1 MDPNIVEDVFGK
13 RISDRFVAIQVT
25 LANKNSNFQFLIHD
39 VSLDLKNVFG
49 EEFLQNL
56 EARSREHCKACSDSC
71 MSRTSPGIKESDDDQ
86 GARLNQ
92 CKKSCGECGD
102 AHLTFELSSL
112 ELSLIRGVA
121 EKGQAQDKRN
131 KLLRY
136 LEGAGTVAAGFV
148 GFVGP
153 KYSDFVALYNGEF
166 LAGYRHVYPDFT
178 INQMNRLS
186 DSAYKSN
193 TLIPKEQARVIVA
206 FIPQAMFLTPEQR
219 KKFRKDPTSLYP
231 DYYSTSASTE
241 KTVDFRRAQALIDGN
256 FVAELRNLPV
266 ILTGVQINP
275 DQALEWQKP
284 SPIVRGYILGQFLEG
299 ANIALVNPPAGVQI
313 APDTEATPE
322 EGKLFFVITANGPV
336 PDTTPLSYKVFNTQN
351 TQTIS
356 QAVSYTIPT
365 PTLDSQ
371 ADLEGIVG
379 GPDVSFKLTGK
390 NIIAATKLT
399 IAPADSGVTAS
410 FQVETADDGTT
421 SLVGKLKM
429 TNAKEG
435 TYSLGVKNGSLSAT
449 VTVPLNVK
457 PKPTT
462 P

>member
-1 MDPNIVEDVFGK
+1 MDPKIVEDVFGK

-25 LANKNSNFQFLIHD
+25 LSNTNSNFQFLIHD

-56 EARSREHCKACSDSC
+56 EARSREHCKACSVSC
-71 MSRTSPGIKESDDDQ
+71 MSRTSPGIRESDDAQ
-86 GARLNQ
+86 QTRLSQ
-92 CKKSCGECGD
+92 CKESCGACSNAD
-102 AHLTFELSSL
+102 LRFELSSL

-153 KYSDFVALYNGEF
+153 KYSDFVALYNGEV
-166 LAGYRHVYPDFT
+166 LAGYRHIYPDFT

-206 FIPQAMFLTPEQR
+206 FIPQAMFLTPDQR
-219 KKFRKDPTSLYP
+219 KNFRKDPTSLYP
-231 DYYSTSASTE
+231 DYYDTNASTK
-241 KTVDFRRAQALIDGN
+241 KTVDFRRAVALVDGN
-256 FVAELRNLPV
+256 FVAELKNLPV

-284 SPIVRGYILGQFLEG
+284 SPVVRGYILGQFLEG

-336 PDTTPLSYKVFNTQN
+336 PDTTPLSFKVFNKQN
-351 TQTIS
+351 SQTIS
-356 QAVSYTIPT
+356 QAVSYTTPT

-371 ADLEGIVG
+371 QALEGMVG

-399 IAPADSGVTAS
+399 ITPGDSGVTATYH
-410 FQVETADDGTT
+410 VETADDGTT
-421 SLVGKLKM
+421 SLVGKLNM

-435 TYSLGVKNGSLSAT
+435 TYNLGAKNGSLNSA
-449 VTVPLNVK
+449 VTALLTVK
-457 PKPTT
+457 PKPPT